1 MYIYAHLPS
10 CDYIVTSLTNIELT
24 AQIDRFEKHSSTFHI
39 RDYQVSSMID
49 GR

>member
-1 MYIYAHLPS
+1 MLICLP
-10 CDYIVTSLTNIELT
+10 VTSTNIELT